1 MTVNLAA
8 ILYLIAGVCFIMA
21 LRGLSSPASARAGNI
36 FGITGM
42 IIAVGTTLAQPGIED
57 YLWIVVGIVVGGA
70 VGTLIALKIQMTA
83 MPQLVAAFHSLV
95 GLAAVLVAIIII
107 PFVFWGMGSVFSG
120 GNTNSIAKINNHNVS
135 TQDFADFV
143 NNSKISPELIKEN
156 IDNNVLEELLA
167 QLVSTSLVDIEID
180 ELKIFISDDAL
191 AKKIKKEKSFLDES
205 NNFSRTKYEK
215 FLLESNISSI
225 NFEKEIRDNELKK
238 KLFAYIGGGIKSPYF
253 LTNKTY
259 KDQQKK
265 IEINYIDLN
274 SVYINKNEI
283 SNDDLI
289 KHVKKNEEKFS
300 VEKVDISLIKIT
312 PENMTGE
319 SEFTNNFFS
328 KIDEIEDL
336 ILNNSSINEISK
348 KYNLEVKIIK
358 EYYPKENSDELLN
371 EIYKNRDNKV
381 LDIVDKNDFFLVY
394 EIKNLKKILP
404 NFENNEF
411 LMKVRNDFFEI
422 NKYDIHTDLMKK
434 IQKKE
439 FSNKDFSQL
448 SNGIINNLQISSI
461 KDTNKFTRD
470 SVNLLYSMGK
480 NSFSLVSD
488 EKNNIYLVK
497 IKNIFENNLS
507 KNAKE
512 IVEFANQT
520 NAKIRDNLY
529 NSYDLLLNEKYKIKI
544 NEKTLDRMKNY
555 FR

>member
-1 MTVNLAA
+1 MLNKLRNFSKGK
-8 ILYLIAGVCFIMA
+8 LAGV
-21 LRGLSSPASARAGNI
+21 
-36 FGITGM
+36 
-42 IIAVGTTLAQPGIED
+42 
-57 YLWIVVGIVVGGA
+57 
-70 VGTLIALKIQMTA
+70 
-83 MPQLVAAFHSLV
+83 LV
-95 GLAAVLVAIIII
+95 GIIII